1 MIKSVFRS
9 KSGKPAAAKIA
20 GLLLFGTLAIAF
32 FAMPLTSF
40 AKNCGNGGNNAAPAA
55 PQTLTVKIPV
65 NPPLKANFTAVMTNI
80 ENTPPGV
87 TAKNSVLQSSN
98 SAAVGTV
105 NLLTQ
110 AVTDASQTKIGS
122 WILVQANDNGQT
134 VNLTATYIGNGLAL
148 VSEPSDPTNTE
159 QAKFAGQFAR
169 LTFNAPN
176 TATTNWTP

>member
-1 MIKSVFRS
+1 MSTNRTKELKI
-9 KSGKPAAAKIA
+9 AKIA
-20 GLLLFGTLAIAF
+20 GLLTLGVLAIAF
-32 FAMPLTSF
+32 FAMPAITF
-40 AKNCGNGGNNAAPAA
+40 AEGGMGGGNACGNANNAAPAV
-55 PQTLTVKIPV
+55 LNVKIPV
-65 NPPLKANFTAVMTNI
+65 NPPLKANFTAVMMNI

-87 TAKNSVLQSSN
+87 TAKNSVLQSTS
-98 SAAVGTV
+98 SSTVGTV